1 MEHAQCSHI
10 PSNNVDGEDDGDV
23 YVHVDDGDDDDG
35 DVAPIQMKAEAL
47 VQRCQ
52 GVNSRR

>member
-1 MEHAQCSHI
+1 MI
-10 PSNNVDGEDDGDV
+10 IKIKTVIYLDGDV
-23 YVHVDDGDDDDG
+23 DVNVDSEDDDDG